1 MNIEYFAYYSV
12 GGYKDMYLGDLNTK
26 SEFTYY
32 SPFYNQWKNG
42 TLHEGYADKMKSQ
55 FEFIED
61 KEQISIMSAANNLM
75 PKDASTFVVHSGFK
89 LACSN
94 VGIGKVTIAIKDLI
108 GNDKDENGRSL
119 PFMMQLIGDTPSTMI
134 ALSEYIRENL
144 KAVSEFLSTL
154 FEFNAKYNCLQFNI
168 GKLNSWIKDVIDN
181 KLKPYVQNAISHKL
195 HLLVLSD
202 GINKDYALKE
212 IGISHSDVE
221 RIYTMNG
228 NLVYDCKH
236 HKYGANNDAHAY
248 NGNAELTSKGIIDS
262 LMALMGR
269 LFVFTTEDKAD
280 FEIVKE
286 HIRKIVYRH
295 IFNK

>member
-26 SEFTYY
+26 SDFTYY

-55 FEFIED
+55 FEFLED

-108 GNDKDENGRSL
+108 GNDKDDNGRSL

-134 ALSEYIRENL
+134 ALSEYLRENL
-144 KAVSEFLSTL
+144 KAVSDFLSTL

-168 GKLNSWIKDVIDN
+168 GKLNSWIEDVIAN
-181 KLKPYVQNAISHKL
+181 ILKPSYQNTSSHKL

-212 IGISHSDVE
+212 IGINRSDVE
-221 RIYTMNG
+221 RVYTTCG
-228 NLVYDCKH
+228 SLVYDCKH
-236 HKYGANNDAHAY
+236 HNPVPDNDYEPH
-248 NGNAELTSKGIIDS
+248 NRNAELTSKSIIDS
-262 LMALMGR
+262 LLALMRR
-269 LFVFTTEDKAD
+269 LFDFTSEDKAD
-280 FEIVKE
+280 FEIVKK
-286 HIRKIVYRH
+286 HISKIVSRH
-295 IFNK
+295 IFNN